1 MIDKAY
7 AIALML
13 LIAPVAIASD
23 QGQEVLENFD
33 RTPDGLVD
41 EGDQNLIEDLSEE
54 YFDDE
59 KLDYDKDSIN
69 SISDK
74 KTDMECITVGD
85 I

>member
-23 QGQEVLENFD
+23 QGQEGLENFD

-41 EGDQNLIEDLSEE
+41 VGDQNL
-54 YFDDE
+54 
-59 KLDYDKDSIN
+59 
-69 SISDK
+69 
-74 KTDMECITVGD
+74 T
-85 I
+85 